1 MESPVSAT
9 QRRPSV
15 GVLLKCCNV
24 YVRAHLNARHDA
36 YVGWCP
42 RCAAPVRIEISAD
55 GSRSRFFE
63 AS

>member
-1 MESPVSAT
+1 MDQPAPAT
-9 QRRPSV
+9 QRRPFV
-15 GVLLKCCNV
+15 GVLLKCCNI
-24 YVRAHLNARHDA
+24 YVRAHLNVQQDA

-42 RCAAPVRIEISAD
+42 RCAAAVRIEVSAD